1 LRNVIV
7 NRLNPDGTT
16 RTFSVNVEK
25 IIRSGYQGDVALQAG
40 DIVDVPASYLPHYK
54 PVTDR
59 VLVPIDPQKLFCEMS
74 HKQPVRPKAL
84 KPVAAL
90 AKPNIPSERSLQLAA
105 R

>member
-1 LRNVIV
+1 
-7 NRLNPDGTT
+7 
-16 RTFSVNVEK
+16 
-25 IIRSGYQGDVALQAG
+25 
-40 DIVDVPASYLPHYK
+40 
-54 PVTDR
+54 
-59 VLVPIDPQKLFCEMS
+59 LVPIDPQKLFCEMS